1 MRPWRTR
8 APLVAVA
15 IFTIVYV
22 VPQLAGL
29 RLNTTTSMPR
39 GLYRSVGGTV
49 APGAWVSV
57 CLPSE
62 IARFGVERGYLG
74 AGSCPNG
81 TEPVLKVVAAVA
93 GDVVQVRGDGVAVNG
108 ELLAHSRPLERDR
121 GGRELAAYSVAAR
134 TLAPGELWLHSPF
147 EERSWDSRY
156 FGPVPSTCVTD
167 VVAPLVTFR

>member
-1 MRPWRTR
+1 MRRWRTR

-15 IFTIVYV
+15 IFTIAYA
-22 VPQLAGL
+22 VPQLSGL

-39 GLYRSVGGTV
+39 GLYRSVGGPVT
-49 APGAWVSV
+49 PGAWVSV

-74 AGSCPNG
+74 AGSCPTG
-81 TEPVLKVVAAVA
+81 TEPVLKVVAAGA
-93 GDVVQVRGDGVAVNG
+93 GDVVQMTAAGVAVNG
-108 ELLAHSRPLERDR
+108 EFLAHSRPLERDR
-121 GGRELAAYSVAAR
+121 GGRELAAYSAGSR

-156 FGPVPSTCVTD
+156 FGPVPAACVTD